1 MSISIRLANIDN
13 QIGYSL
19 SFPHDVDK
27 STLNLS
33 SIDLDFRKNWN
44 SPSIRESLWELVTLI
59 NKHQTSS
66 NKNTI
71 LINSAGFLVA
81 KLLFPQINSP
91 SEIIEIPPRLD
102 LEQIKKILL
111 QSGMFINYI
120 IKKETLTAKVVFHPS
135 FFLPSDLSISTPL
148 TFPENTRGL
157 LLTFDKNGWW
167 NPLGGHIEGEES
179 WQETLQREAQEEGG
193 VEIDNIK
200 VFGYVKVENLTGQKF
215 SEFPPVSQ
223 IPLTTSHITKYQEE
237 WTPLET
243 TNRQFFSPKET
254 YEALKIR
261 TDNGQMLQIY
271 SYLLFLKNKNIL

>member
-1 MSISIRLANIDN
+1 MSISIRLANRDN

-44 SPSIRESLWELVTLI
+44 SPSIRESLWEIIKLI
-59 NKHQTSS
+59 KKHQTSS
-66 NKNTI
+66 DQTVI
-71 LINSAGFLVA
+71 TLNSTGFSLVQ
-81 KLLFPQINSP
+81 LLFPQLKST
-91 SEIIEIPPRLD
+91 SEIIEIPID
-102 LEQIKKILL
+102 TDFEQVQKNLLLSGKFVSYLIKKDI
-111 QSGMFINYI
+111 
-120 IKKETLTAKVVFHPS
+120 LTAEVIFHPS
-135 FFLPSDLSISTPL
+135 FILPSNIFISTPL
-148 TFPENTRGL
+148 TFPENDKGL

-243 TNRQFFSPKET
+243 TSRQFFSPEET